1 MQHAL
6 SESHWYV
13 SGYSL
18 GFENPMNM
26 QFEDLFTDVKS
37 DETMFRIVVKS
48 NLTRGLALDL
58 TNKMAEVIEVL
69 DSMDSGYESL
79 RSKVHYLGAKEED
92 VPILAS
98 TPEDVPTT
106 TDQAESVKSSG
117 DRRLDLRRTSLFA
130 NSFKK
135 RSKNKNKIMTQHIC

>member
-98 TPEDVPTT
+98 TPEDVPTS
-106 TDQAESVKSSG
+106 QAESVKSSG
-117 DRRLDLRRTSLFA
+117 DRRLESMRRTSLFA
-130 NSFKK
+130 NSFRKT
-135 RSKNKNKIMTQHIC
+135 NKNKIVTQHIC

>member
-79 RSKVHYLGAKEED
+79 RSKVHYLSAKEED

-98 TPEDVPTT
+98 TPEDVATST
-106 TDQAESVKSSG
+106 AHTESVKSSG
-117 DRRLDLRRTSLFA
+117 DRRLESMRRTSLFA
-130 NSFKK
+130 NSFRKT
-135 RSKNKNKIMTQHIC
+135 NKNKIVTQHIC

>member
-1 MQHAL
+1 
-6 SESHWYV
+6 
-13 SGYSL
+13 
-18 GFENPMNM
+18 MNM

-48 NLTRGLALDL
+48 NLTRGLALDP

-98 TPEDVPTT
+98 TPEDVPTSQT
-106 TDQAESVKSSG
+106 ESVKSSG
-117 DRRLDLRRTSLFA
+117 DKRLESMRRVSLFA
-130 NSFKK
+130 NSFRKT
-135 RSKNKNKIMTQHIC
+135 NKNKIVTQHIC

>member
-26 QFEDLFTDVKS
+26 QFEDLFTDAKS

-98 TPEDVPTT
+98 TPEDVPTSQT
-106 TDQAESVKSSG
+106 ESVKSSG
-117 DRRLDLRRTSLFA
+117 DKRLESMRRVSLFA
-130 NSFKK
+130 NSFRKT
-135 RSKNKNKIMTQHIC
+135 NKNKIVTQHIC